1 MKDFLKYTL
10 ATVLGIFI
18 FMLVMGFLAVMS
30 IAGML
35 ASSDTTT
42 NVKDNTVL
50 VLNLKGAMEERAASD
65 LMTMLSGDV
74 SGPTGLDDM
83 LNAINKAKDNDNIK
97 GIYIEAGMFS
107 ARLAT
112 PRCRPSAALCRLQ
125 EEQANGWWPTATSIP
140 SRPTTLPAWPTRCG

>member
-42 NVKDNTVL
+42 NVKDWCST
-50 VLNLKGAMEERAASD
+50 
-65 LMTMLSGDV
+65 
-74 SGPTGLDDM
+74 
-83 LNAINKAKDNDNIK
+83 
-97 GIYIEAGMFS
+97 
-107 ARLAT
+107 
-112 PRCRPSAALCRLQ
+112 
-125 EEQANGWWPTATSIP
+125 
-140 SRPTTLPAWPTRCG
+140 

>member
-74 SGPTGLDDM
+74 S
-83 LNAINKAKDNDNIK
+83 
-97 GIYIEAGMFS
+97 
-107 ARLAT
+107 
-112 PRCRPSAALCRLQ
+112 
-125 EEQANGWWPTATSIP
+125 
-140 SRPTTLPAWPTRCG
+140 